1 MVRNGNGTKWL
12 WYEMA
17 MVRNVMV
24 RNGNDTKWLWY
35 EMTAIL
41 TIRWACANIL
51 TPKTGTGLYLFRI
64 SPASAMNDD
73 VHVL

>member
-1 MVRNGNGTKWL
+1 MSREEGSVNRQG
-12 WYEMA
+12 
-17 MVRNVMV
+17 
-24 RNGNDTKWLWY
+24 
-35 EMTAIL
+35 
-41 TIRWACANIL
+41 RWACANIL